1 MGVKTLLK
9 LQRSLSTVNSGSFH
23 SPQFAETL
31 CPGTMPGTWQ
41 EVEWDIAPE
50 INKTYI
56 PHHVAYIEPLNKAE
70 VHLFIFLKSD

>member
-1 MGVKTLLK
+1 
-9 LQRSLSTVNSGSFH
+9 
-23 SPQFAETL
+23 
-31 CPGTMPGTWQ
+31 MPGTWQ